1 MAPDSN
7 EHRAL
12 APAEPSNTDAQTP
25 PRGPSSRLL
34 APSAALPLAPNVL
47 SVKHWSRLLA
57 GALYAASSRIDWPT
71 LLRRSFDV
79 DILAC
84 TKCGGRLRV
93 LGQIIEPSLVRLVL
107 ESLGLPAEVPPV
119 ACARDPTDLLS
130 ENELA

>member
-1 MAPDSN
+1 MPAPAMAPDSN

-71 LLRRSFDV
+71 L
-79 DILAC
+79 
-84 TKCGGRLRV
+84 
-93 LGQIIEPSLVRLVL
+93 VRLVL
-107 ESLGLPAEVPPV
+107 ESLGLPAEVP
-119 ACARDPTDLLS
+119 CARGPTDLLS